1 MKKRTIRITER
12 QLKEAYPD
20 AYEYLDSDSDVK
32 PFDGNTNI
40 SVAGKVSD
48 EEDGMPITTDDVA
61 TMVTNQNNPYSY
73 RSSGYAR
80 PYIGE
85 ADANADGVD
94 DFYNHDEMDTLS
106 NGEKKDDI
114 TRVPD
119 SIIRKLDILI
129 GAMAPL
135 NGKQKTMILNKMV
148 ENVDMQQVPYQWR
161 KELALKITA
170 GKNGAQQIN

>member
-1 MKKRTIRITER
+1 MKKRIIRITEQ

-20 AYEYLDSDSDVK
+20 AYEYLDNNSDVK

-48 EEDGMPITTDDVA
+48 EEDGMTITTDDVA
-61 TMVTNQNNPYSY
+61 TMVTNQNNPYGY
-73 RSSGYAR
+73 RTSGYAR

-94 DFYNHDEMDTLS
+94 DFYNHDELDTLS

-129 GAMAPL
+129 DAMAPL
-135 NGKQKTMILNKMV
+135 NGKQKMMILNKMV
-148 ENVDMQQVPYQWR
+148 ENVDMQQAPYQWR
-161 KELALKITA
+161 KELALKITS

>member
-1 MKKRTIRITER
+1 MKKRTIRITEQ

-20 AYEYLDSDSDVK
+20 AYEYLDSNSDVK

-40 SVAGKVSD
+40 SVAGKVSN

-61 TMVTNQNNPYSY
+61 TMVTSQNNPYGY
-73 RSSGYAR
+73 RTSGYAR

-85 ADANADGVD
+85 ADAKADGVD
-94 DFYNHDEMDTLS
+94 DFYNHDELDTLS

-129 GAMAPL
+129 DAMAPL
-135 NGKQKTMILNKMV
+135 NGKQKMMILNKMV

-161 KELALKITA
+161 KELALKITS